1 MNIECVV
8 DNRSELGEGA
18 VWDERDQCL
27 WWVDIMGEKIHRLDP
42 ETGAT
47 GDWDIGEPVGCLA
60 IRESGG
66 LVIAT
71 KSGIHT
77 FDPETG
83 TKTAV
88 VDPEADK
95 PANRFNDGGTDRQG
109 RFWAGTMQMI
119 GDRQQVGSFYR
130 IDHDFS
136 CQMMLPDF
144 WVTNGLA
151 FSPDGKTM
159 YVADTGAQVRT
170 VFAFDYDTE
179 TGIPSNK
186 RVFFDSHGLAGRPD
200 GATVDAD
207 GCYWFAGVGGWQVV
221 RLTPQGDV
229 DRIIDVPV
237 EKPTKPVFG
246 GKNLDVL
253 YLTSL
258 RQGLDPEKPQPQ
270 AGSLF
275 AITGLETTGIPD
287 TRFKG

>member
-1 MNIECVV
+1 MKIECVV
-8 DNRSELGEGA
+8 DSRSELGEGA
-18 VWDERDQCL
+18 VWDDREQCL
-27 WWVDIMGEKIHRLDP
+27 WWVDIMGELVHR
-42 ETGAT
+42 
-47 GDWDIGEPVGCLA
+47 
-60 IRESGG
+60 
-66 LVIAT
+66 
-71 KSGIHT
+71 

-83 TKTAV
+83 TDKTWTVGEPVGSLAVREAGGLILATRTGFHEFDTKTGAKTAI

-109 RFWAGTMQMI
+109 RFWAGTMQME
-119 GDRQQVGSFYR
+119 GERQQVGTFYR
-130 IDHDFS
+130 LDTDHT
-136 CQMMLPDF
+136 CQTVLTDF

-170 VFAFDYDTE
+170 VWAFDYDVE
-179 TGIPSNK
+179 TGTPSNR
-186 RVFFDSHGLAGRPD
+186 RVFFDTNGMDGRPD

-207 GCYWFAGVGGWQVV
+207 GCYWYAGVGGWQVV
-221 RLTPQGDV
+221 RVTPAGKV
-229 DRIIDVPV
+229 DQIIEVPV

-258 RQGLDPEKPQPQ
+258 SQGLDPERDQPQ

-275 AITGLETTGIPD
+275 AISGLGVSGVPD
-287 TRFKG
+287 ARFNG